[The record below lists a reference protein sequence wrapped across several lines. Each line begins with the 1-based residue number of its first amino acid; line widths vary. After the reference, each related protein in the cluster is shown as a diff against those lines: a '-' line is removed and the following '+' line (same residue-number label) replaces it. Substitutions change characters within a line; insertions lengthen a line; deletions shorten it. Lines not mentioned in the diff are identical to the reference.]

1 VRCPRCGNEN
11 PEMNRFCGMCGA
23 TILQATP
30 AAASGQAASGQGAVS
45 AAGETVGRP
54 AAPVAPQNPAPHS
67 VPRSSAPANDDGP
80 VISGPSFLGLNQPAP
95 ASSTFPRKRASLS
108 IDPHSTSSSR
118 SLDYL
123 LDDEDEEESQG
134 GGWKFGVMLL
144 AIALAVGAGYFRYK
158 NHGLDGLISDTKKPS
173 ATQPAD
179 GADSNALSSGDSA
192 PAPAANPVAKSAA
205 SNQPAPAQPASSP
218 APASSTQAP
227 SAQAASA
234 PVVAK
239 ATPPAAVNQASPAAA
254 PAASAP
260 QERDSDTTA
269 NAPAS
274 APSAAAAKSANDSD
288 DSEDDA
294 APAKAEKPRA
304 AVPPPMA
311 KPTAALRP
319 TRVADPVAEAQK
331 YLYGKGASQDC
342 DRGMHI
348 LKPAA
353 DQSNAKAMIEMGA
366 LYSAGLCTPRDLPT
380 AYRWF
385 AMALRKDPDN
395 LAVQSDLQK
404 LWGEMTQPE
413 RQLAIRLSQ

>member
-1 VRCPRCGNEN
+1 
-11 PEMNRFCGMCGA
+11 
-23 TILQATP
+23 
-30 AAASGQAASGQGAVS
+30 
-45 AAGETVGRP
+45 
-54 AAPVAPQNPAPHS
+54 
-67 VPRSSAPANDDGP
+67 
-80 VISGPSFLGLNQPAP
+80 
-95 ASSTFPRKRASLS
+95 LS
-108 IDPHSTSSSR
+108 IDPNSTSSSR

-123 LDDEDEEESQG
+123 LDDEDEQESQG
-134 GGWKFGVMLL
+134 GGWKFVVMLL

-179 GADSNALSSGDSA
+179 GADSNAPSSSASGDSTPA
-192 PAPAANPVAKSAA
+192 PAVNPPAPAAKSAA
-205 SNQPAPAQPASSP
+205 NSQPAATQPNSSSAPATP
-218 APASSTQAP
+218 APTPST
-227 SAQAASA
+227 QAASA
-234 PVVAK
+234 PAVAK
-239 ATPPAAVNQASPAAA
+239 PTPPPAANQAAQSNQAAQAGTPAAT
-254 PAASAP
+254 P
-260 QERDSDTTA
+260 QDGDSNTNA

-274 APSAAAAKSANDSD
+274 AQPATSAAKSANDSD

-304 AVPPPMA
+304 AVAAPAA

-319 TRVADPVAEAQK
+319 ARVADPVAEAQK

-342 DRGMHI
+342 DRGIHI

-353 DQSNAKAMIEMGA
+353 DQSNTKAMIEMGA

-395 LAVQSDLQK
+395 LAVQGDLQK